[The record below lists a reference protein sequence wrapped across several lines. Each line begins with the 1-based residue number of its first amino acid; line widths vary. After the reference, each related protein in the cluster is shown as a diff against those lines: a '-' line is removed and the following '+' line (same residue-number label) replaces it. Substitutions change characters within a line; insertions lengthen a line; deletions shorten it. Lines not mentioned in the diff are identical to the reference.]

1 MAAVIKRSFE
11 SQATDVLRDFILSG
25 SLETGQ
31 RLTEIALS
39 KQLEVSRGTIRTA
52 LHHLTNEGL
61 VSLKP
66 YAGWQVV
73 SLSEQDMW
81 EVFTLR
87 SSLESLAARLVAEK
101 VKDKAVSSK
110 VKAAFEL
117 FESACKTKKSTNQIA
132 EADFALHRTLV
143 NLTNH
148 KRLQNHYRLVEQL
161 VRLCILTEDKLVAN
175 AETLLKQ
182 HRPLVKAILAGDAVK
197 AETLARA
204 HILSSSYLKKLK
216 ENRHAT

>member
-1 MAAVIKRSFE
+1 VSTVIKRSFE

-61 VSLKP
+61 VYLKP

-101 VKDKAVSSK
+101 IKNKAVSSK
-110 VKAAFEL
+110 VKEAFEV
-117 FESACKTKKSTNQIA
+117 FEAACKTKKSTKQIA
-132 EADFALHRTLV
+132 EADFALHRTIV
-143 NLTNH
+143 ELTNH
-148 KRLQNHYRLVEQL
+148 KQLQEHYRLVEQL

-175 AETLLKQ
+175 ADTLLKQ
-182 HRPLVKAILAGDAVK
+182 HHPLIKAILAGDAGK
-197 AETLARA
+197 AETLAKQ
-204 HILSSSYLKKLK
+204 HILSSSYLNQKQHEQRK
-216 ENRHAT
+216 